1 MAKNAESFLS
11 LLSWPGSY
19 CGAAKQG
26 CCYPKTGKPTKDFK
40 IGGIWP
46 LSFTGEMPT
55 NCESNTH
62 FRLSV
67 ISNLTKS
74 LENEWPSLS
83 CPISGSS
90 KLWEQEWTKYGTCS
104 KPLFGGQYHY
114 FHAALNLRNKVNILK
129 MLSSAGIHPN
139 GSFYSLRK
147 IVDAIQSRVTYMPAI
162 MCNEDK
168 SGNKQLYQIL
178 LCGDTTGTKI
188 VDCLGLPRSN
198 CSEKIKFPSF

>member
-1 MAKNAESFLS
+1 MTRFTS
-11 LLSWPGSY
+11 LLGRLIVFAVILSTTTLSIAFENVASYYMVFQWPGSY

-40 IGGIWP
+40 VGGIWP

-62 FRLSV
+62 FRLS
-67 ISNLTKS
+67 
-74 LENEWPSLS
+74 EEWM
-83 CPISGSS
+83 
-90 KLWEQEWTKYGTCS
+90 KYGTCS
-104 KPLFGGQYHY
+104 EPLFGGQYHY
-114 FHAALNLRNKVNILK
+114 FHAALDLRNKVNILK

-162 MCNEDK
+162 MCYEDK

-188 VDCLGLPRSN
+188 VDCLGLPQSN